1 MAALSSHELLARLA
15 KGKPIPG
22 ILLVGGDSYL
32 RDLCRAKLVD
42 AYVAE
47 GARDW
52 GVRKFS
58 ADDDDVSEILGQAQ
72 TMPMLA
78 PQQVIFVSEVEAWE
92 RLGDDSRDSLVKQI
106 SEYLDKPAP
115 YTVLVFEAAALDQRM
130 RLAKMFAEKT
140 VTVSVELSTDPA
152 ERARLAVPLSMQM
165 AKELGAVLEP
175 DAAEELCDIL
185 NGELAAI
192 RTELE
197 KLSAYAGERRK
208 ITRADVD
215 LLVISARKYEVW
227 DLADMLAA
235 RQPAQALAFLD
246 RLLREGEAAPA
257 LLGGL
262 AWMYRKLLEAQELPS
277 GMVGWQ
283 AASRLKMRSEAAEL
297 AIWQSRKFP
306 KSQLTNGLIALYEAD
321 SRLKSGGTN
330 QRAVME
336 FLVTQLASPAPA

>member
-1 MAALSSHELLARLA
+1 MASVSPHELLARLS

-22 ILLVGGDSYL
+22 LLLVGADTYL

-47 GARDW
+47 GTRDW
-52 GVRKFS
+52 GVHKFS
-58 ADDDDVSEILGQAQ
+58 AEDDDLSEILGQAQ

-78 PQQVIFVSEVEAWE
+78 PQQVIFVSEVQAWE
-92 RLGDDSRDSLVKQI
+92 RRGDDSRDSLVKQI
-106 SEYLDKPAP
+106 SEYLDNAAP
-115 YTVLVFEAAALDQRM
+115 FTVLVFEAAALDQRM

-152 ERARLAVPLSMQM
+152 ERARVAVPLSLEM
-165 AKELGAVLEP
+165 AGDLGATLDQ
-175 DAAEELCDIL
+175 DAAEELSDIL
-185 NGELAAI
+185 NGDLAAI

-227 DLADMLAA
+227 DLAGMLAE
-235 RQPAQALAFLD
+235 RRPAQALAFLD
-246 RLLREGEAAPA
+246 KLLRDGEPAPA
-257 LLGGL
+257 LLGAL
-262 AWMYRKLLEAQELPS
+262 AWTFRKLLEAQELPA
-277 GMVGWQ
+277 GTNGWQ
-283 AASRLKMRSEAAEL
+283 AAGRLKMRSEAAER
-297 AIWQSRKFP
+297 AVRQSRKFP
-306 KSQLTNGLIALYEAD
+306 KSQLTNGLAALYEAD
-321 SRLKSGGTN
+321 SRLKSGGTT

-336 FLVTQLASPAPA
+336 FLVTQLAS

>member
-1 MAALSSHELLARLA
+1 MANVSPHELLARLA

-22 ILLVGGDSYL
+22 LLLVGADAYL

-47 GARDW
+47 GTRDW

-58 ADDDDVSEILGQAQ
+58 AEDDDISEILGQAQ

-78 PQQVIFVSEVEAWE
+78 PHQVIFVSDVQAWE

-106 SEYLDKPAP
+106 SEYLDNPAP
-115 YTVLVFEAAALDQRM
+115 FTALVFEAAALDQRM

-152 ERARLAVPLSMQM
+152 ERARLAVPLSLEM
-165 AKELGAVLEP
+165 ARELGATLDQ

-192 RTELE
+192 RTEIE
-197 KLSAYAGERRK
+197 KLSSYAGERRK

-227 DLADMLAA
+227 DLAGMLAE

-246 RLLREGEAAPA
+246 KLLRDGEPAPA
-257 LLGGL
+257 LLGAL
-262 AWMYRKLLEAQELPS
+262 AWTFRKLLEAQELPAS
-277 GMVGWQ
+277 TNGWQ
-283 AASRLKMRSEAAEL
+283 AASRLKMRSDAAER
-297 AIWQSRKFP
+297 AVRQSRKFP
-306 KSQLTNGLIALYEAD
+306 KSQLTNGLAALYEAD
-321 SRLKSGGTN
+321 SRLKSGGTT

-336 FLVTQLASPAPA
+336 FLVTQLASSAPG

>member
-1 MAALSSHELLARLA
+1 MAPLSPHELLARLS

-32 RDLCRAKLVD
+32 RELCRKKLIE

-47 GARDW
+47 GTRDW
-52 GVRKFS
+52 GIRKFS
-58 ADDDDVSEILGQAQ
+58 AKEDDVTEILGQAQ

-78 PQQVIFVSEVEAWE
+78 PQQVIFVSEAEAWE

-106 SEYLDKPAP
+106 SEYLENPAP
-115 YTVLVFEAAALDQRM
+115 FTVLVFEAAALDQRM
-130 RLAKMFAEKT
+130 RLAKMLAEKT
-140 VTVSVELSTDPA
+140 VTVSVALSDDPVQ
-152 ERARLAVPLSMQM
+152 RARLAEPICHEM
-165 AKELGAVLEP
+165 AKELGVSLDP

-185 NGELAAI
+185 NGELASI

-197 KLSAYAGERRK
+197 KLSAYVGDRQN

-235 RQPAQALAFLD
+235 REPAKALAFLD
-246 RLLREGEAAPA
+246 SLLREGEAAPA
-257 LLGGL
+257 LLGAL

-277 GMVGWQ
+277 GLQGWQ
-283 AASRLKMRSEAAEL
+283 AASRLKMRSNAAEL
-297 AIWQSRKFP
+297 AVSQSRKFP
-306 KSQLTNGLIALYEAD
+306 KAQLTNGLAALYEAD

-336 FLVTQLASPAPA
+336 FLVTQLAS